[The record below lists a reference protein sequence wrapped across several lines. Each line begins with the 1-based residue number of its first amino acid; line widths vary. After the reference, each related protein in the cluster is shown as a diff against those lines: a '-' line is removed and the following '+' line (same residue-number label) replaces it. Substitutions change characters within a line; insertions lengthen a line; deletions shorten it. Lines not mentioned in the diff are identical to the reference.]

1 VIMSDRAVRF
11 FFDDPE
17 CLAAYLITN
26 RFPETSIKRIWT
38 VDYNSPSSLVDA
50 RSAIFIRRNTLL
62 SPMGAN
68 IAAFGSNPEAD
79 SASPRSFLLAMT

>member
-1 VIMSDRAVRF
+1 MSHRPVRS

-38 VDYNSPSSLVDA
+38 VDYSSPSSLVDD
-50 RSAIFIRRNTLL
+50 RSAIFIRSNSLL

-68 IAAFGSNPEAD
+68 IAAFGSNAEAD
-79 SASPRSFLLAMT
+79 SASPPSFPLALM